1 MGYFMPTA
9 SSTSI
14 HLRIARPVSDLS
26 RTSSMYCAGLG
37 LRVLG
42 AFENHEGFD
51 GVMLGKA
58 RMQYHFEFTY
68 CRTHPVL
75 PSPTQEDL
83 VVFYLPNPDEWQATC
98 NAMRVAG
105 FTEVRSLN
113 PYWDLRGKT
122 FQDHDGYRIVLQND
136 AWTNIEAHQ

>member
-1 MGYFMPTA
+1 
-9 SSTSI
+9 
-14 HLRIARPVSDLS
+14 
-26 RTSSMYCAGLG
+26 MYCAGLG

-113 PYWDLRGKT
+113 PYWDIRVKT